1 MAVEVKLP
9 SLGEGVESG
18 DVLEI
23 LVSEGDTIEKDQGI
37 LELETDKATV
47 TVPSTAAG
55 KVTSVNVAEGDTVSE
70 GDVLISVESSDAG
83 GSADSGSGQAA
94 AKSQE
99 KTKEAPKQEQPAEQ
113 PAPKAEPKKQQEQ
126 TPEPVAQSSS
136 VDDDEEED
144 DVDIE
149 KSLSHGSQG
158 GNSTYAATEMAQ
170 VAAGPAI
177 RRFAREV
184 GVDLRRVSGSGE
196 HGRITRDDVLKVV
209 RGGGTKT
216 SAGTGS
222 TATKSQ
228 STGAGASGESD
239 NWGPV
244 RVEKMPK
251 IRRTI
256 AKKMHESWETC
267 PRVTN
272 FDDADVTD
280 LETIRQASKADYAS
294 KGIKLTSMPFLIK
307 AVAMSL
313 KSNPVINASVD
324 MDAGTVVYKEYVNVG
339 IAVDTERGLVVP
351 SLRSADV
358 KSIPEI
364 ARDLSDIAER
374 SRSNNF
380 QLEDLRGS
388 TFTISNLGSIGGT
401 YSTPII
407 NVPETAILLTG
418 RSRKMPVVVD
428 DEIKIRLM
436 MPLSISY
443 DHRLID
449 GAAAARFL
457 NDVKG
462 YLQAP
467 SRLLMAL

>member
-1 MAVEVKLP
+1 M
-9 SLGEGVESG
+9 
-18 DVLEI
+18 
-23 LVSEGDTIEKDQGI
+23 
-37 LELETDKATV
+37 
-47 TVPSTAAG
+47 
-55 KVTSVNVAEGDTVSE
+55 
-70 GDVLISVESSDAG
+70 ISVESSDAG
-83 GSADSGSGQAA
+83 GSADSGSDQAA

-99 KTKEAPKQEQPAEQ
+99 KTKDPPKQEQPAEQ
-113 PAPKAEPKKQQEQ
+113 STPKAEPEKQQEQ
-126 TPEPVAQSSS
+126 TPEPVAQSSTADEE
-136 VDDDEEED
+136 DDDE
-144 DVDIE
+144 VE
-149 KSLSHGSQG
+149 KSLSHGSKSG
-158 GNSTYAATEMAQ
+158 TSTYAATEMAQ

-216 SAGTGS
+216 PAGTDS
-222 TATKSQ
+222 TTTKTQ

-364 ARDLSDIAER
+364 AKDLSDIAER

-380 QLEDLRGS
+380 ELEELRGS